1 MIPCGTS
8 GTSPFCAP
16 ARDTSCSRARGFG
29 RIALW
34 LLLAALMLGST
45 AVSPMVSTSSA
56 SLLHDAWPNAPARR
70 LELLGR
76 GIGIVFSPDLS
87 VPDNCRFYQALGFAC
102 FQDADWSHVLDQ
114 VHRYNVLYPEKRL
127 STLILETHGT
137 NGNGLKLQDSY
148 DPVAERSYI
157 SVGAL
162 QERLAPDGIRY
173 VIISAC
179 NSGRLLRPEIY
190 KRLNRNNGDRLFLP
204 ATRGIVDASR
214 DFEPESSPTTI
225 ITPVSSHIETTL
237 VGSVAELSPAARA
250 ALLRSVRTLMIVP
263 PREFAVSDMMVQMVT
278 RDSRLELTVN
288 SYVEDLSRQTEPVDL
303 SEGLFRRFITYLNAV
318 AAREE
323 ATTHM
328 ATSSRRVK
336 PKPKRAGK
344 AAPHRAQPAPG
355 R

>member
-1 MIPCGTS
+1 MSLGVTSATPPLLASSHSGGAIRFWMMVAALTLCS
-8 GTSPFCAP
+8 GTVTPLFSL
-16 ARDTSCSRARGFG
+16 SSS
-29 RIALW
+29 
-34 LLLAALMLGST
+34 ST
-45 AVSPMVSTSSA
+45 

-70 LELLGR
+70 IELLGS

-87 VPDNCRFYQALGFAC
+87 VADNCRFYQALGFAC
-102 FQDADWSHVLDQ
+102 FQDADWSRVLDQ
-114 VHRYNVLYPEKRL
+114 VHRYHVLYPEKSL
-127 STLILETHGT
+127 ATLILETHGT

-148 DPVAERSYI
+148 DPAAARSYI

-179 NSGRLLRPEIY
+179 NSGRLLRPAIY
-190 KRLNRNNGDRLFLP
+190 KRLDRNNGDRLFLP
-204 ATRGIVDASR
+204 STRGIVDASNGF
-214 DFEPESSPTTI
+214 DPGSSPTTI

-237 VGSVAELSPAARA
+237 VGSVTELSPAARA

-263 PREFAVSDMMVQMVT
+263 PKEFAVSDMLVQMVT
-278 RDSRLELTVN
+278 RDSRLELTAN

-328 ATSSRRVK
+328 TAAAK
-336 PKPKRAGK
+336 KAKPKRAGK
-344 AAPHRAQPAPG
+344 VAHRRAAPAPSPLE
-355 R
+355 RPSPR